1 MKKIFIYLSL
11 LCISLNTYAQ
21 DIPDTLD
28 YRRSSLY
35 SILINHEEQKFAK
48 EIGDV
53 FLEIPIPDKYNN
65 HDLSVKIVSMDKR
78 LHGKEVVDSFIIKND
93 IASRMVARWFNR
105 DQFTGIC
112 DVNLVKERGLYDASE
127 FDKELAARSARG
139 KALLEDAGE
148 DLIGNTFLLVNDI
161 RYRDKEK
168 ASKGAGIAFRI
179 LGTIAGGVVG
189 VDLSDATD
197 ALADMIESIKG
208 FKVIVNTHLYQLVW
222 DDETSATFYREYY
235 SSTPDSAKVEAFK
248 NNRDKFKM
256 VYIGS
261 QRSDGNSVSVMGV
274 NLEEPEQ
281 MVRKACQRAID
292 ENIVSLQKNFDV
304 FKVKTPLI
312 STDPIYAEI
321 GMKEGITTDSRFEV
335 LEVVLDNDKIKY
347 KRVGV
352 IKPVKDKIWDNRY
365 MAVEEGATG
374 ANLKYT
380 TFTKVSGNKDF
391 YPGMLIREIK

>member
-1 MKKIFIYLSL
+1 M
-11 LCISLNTYAQ
+11 SLNTYAQ

-78 LHGKEVVDSFIIKND
+78 LRGKEVVDSFIVKND

-168 ASKGAGIAFRI
+168 ASKGAGIAFRV
-179 LGTIAGGVVG
+179 LGAIAGGVAG

-197 ALADMIESIKG
+197 ALANMIESIKG

-222 DDETSATFYREYY
+222 DEETSATFYREYY